1 MGDRGVSEAELIERV
16 LAGQP
21 QAWTTLVQE
30 QQEAI
35 FRLAYLLLRDA
46 DDAEDV
52 AQEVFLRA
60 AGALERFDR
69 TRPLRPWLLQIT
81 RNLASNRRR
90 GARRYLAALQRWWM
104 ASGTHAAA
112 EPQANEET
120 AALHAAIGRLSRGDQ
135 EVIYLRYFLE
145 LPVEETAQTLGIAPG
160 TVKSRTARAL
170 QRLRPLVQEM
180 QEGPLQGLQT
190 GVEAQ
195 HGEG

>member
-1 MGDRGVSEAELIERV
+1 MSEAELIERV
-16 LAGQP
+16 LAGNP
-21 QAWTTLVQE
+21 QAWAALVQE
-30 QQEAI
+30 QQEAV
-35 FRLAYLLLRDA
+35 FRLAYLLLDDA

-69 TRPLRPWLLQIT
+69 TRALRPWLLQIT

-90 GARRYLAALQRWWM
+90 GARRYLAALQRWWV
-104 ASGTHAAA
+104 ATTQTAAGGAAA
-112 EPQANEET
+112 ADSAAGPQADEDA
-120 AALHAAIGRLSRGDQ
+120 AALHQAIGRLSRQDQ

-145 LPVEETAQTLGIAPG
+145 LPVEETAQTLGVAPG

-170 QRLRPLVQEM
+170 GRLRPLVQEAQEM
-180 QEGPLQGLQT
+180 QAGA
-190 GVEAQ
+190 EAQ